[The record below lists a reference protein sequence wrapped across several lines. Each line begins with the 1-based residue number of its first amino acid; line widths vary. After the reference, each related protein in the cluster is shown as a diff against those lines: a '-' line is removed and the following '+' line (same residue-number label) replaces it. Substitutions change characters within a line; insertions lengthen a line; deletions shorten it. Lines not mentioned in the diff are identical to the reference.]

1 MMTLFQTKRDC
12 LFVSP
17 SAKTFL
23 KAMLIRLNELKITIT
38 AITGDAILTAPR
50 VGNYQLWLIPFNQ
63 TDSTCINRE
72 LLRSYKGQTC
82 VVTTPDD
89 DMTALM
95 DMLPAKALLVIFVSK
110 TSPANLIDAL
120 GRIRHQANAEKVT
133 IILFDDMGG
142 RYALPANEPI
152 ALRKP
157 GHSLGLV
164 GASCADMIDRLVFR
178 NMKIDDAISKL
189 DHYKPEQKV
198 DLLQSL
204 KGITKVPDT
213 AYYYPD
219 EVGRYLDA
227 IERHGLP
234 LSAVWIKP
242 PTGYG
247 TDELIAESEQIRK
260 KVRDVDGLFLSHA
273 GELCVLLPIHRLED
287 AETVAERLRQTVQ
300 TFYPAVVLKTT
311 HVYASSVAKTD
322 RASLQKRL
330 DNQVKAA

>member
-1 MMTLFQTKRDC
+1 MTLFQTERDC

-17 SAKTFL
+17 SAKAFL
-23 KAMLIRLNELKITIT
+23 NEMLVRLNELKITVATISS
-38 AITGDAILTAPR
+38 DAILTATR
-50 VGNYQLWLIPFNQ
+50 VGNCQLLVIPFDQ
-63 TDSTCINRE
+63 TNSNCISRD
-72 LLRSYKGQTC
+72 LLHSYKGRTC

-89 DMTALM
+89 DMAALM
-95 DMLPAKALLVIFVSK
+95 DMLPAKALLVMFVRK
-110 TSPANLIDAL
+110 PSPANLIDAL

-142 RYALPANEPI
+142 RYALPANKPV
-152 ALRKP
+152 AVRKP
-157 GHSLGLV
+157 RHSLGRV
-164 GASCADMIDRLVFR
+164 GASCADMIHRLVFCD
-178 NMKIDDAISKL
+178 MKLDDAISKL
-189 DHYKPEQKV
+189 DQYKPEQKA
-198 DLLQSL
+198 DLIQSL

-213 AYYYPD
+213 AYCYSD

-247 TDELIAESEQIRK
+247 TVELIAASEQIRK

-273 GELCVLLPIHRLED
+273 GEVCVLLPIHRLED

-311 HVYASSVAKTD
+311 HVYAGSVAKTD

-330 DNQVKAA
+330 DNLVKAA